1 MLAIDTFLP
10 LNSLNLYLCYL
21 SVRDLRPFSPHKGS
35 TADLNDSS
43 NPSKLDPTE
52 LQALGGL
59 ACWLLQATQPLPLVT
74 ESVNVILRGFI
85 SVGKLAVTIR
95 DAVESPSA

>member
-10 LNSLNLYLCYL
+10 LKLLNLHLCL
-21 SVRDLRPFSPHKGS
+21 LPVLGLRPFSPHKGS

-43 NPSKLDPTE
+43 NPSKLDQTV

-59 ACWLLQATQPLPLVT
+59 ACWLLQATQQLPLVT
-74 ESVNVILRGFI
+74 ESVNVISRS
-85 SVGKLAVTIR
+85 SVVK
-95 DAVESPSA
+95 ES